1 MQLYNLAKV
10 QLRDVG
16 NSTEELFDRSLSFK
30 KVDVEEL
37 QDTVKS
43 LISRSKTEKMNIS
56 KKIDSGKKSE
66 TSDLE
71 NKDVNTTTELKDNS
85 RKRTLT
91 DSAEST
97 NPSKKQ
103 LLDASTTLEKKS
115 YPQVLFLGTGAAM
128 PSKYRNVSA
137 TLLFFRYE
145 DFQNF
150 LLTYC

>member
-1 MQLYNLAKV
+1 
-10 QLRDVG
+10 
-16 NSTEELFDRSLSFK
+16 
-30 KVDVEEL
+30 
-37 QDTVKS
+37 
-43 LISRSKTEKMNIS
+43 MNIS